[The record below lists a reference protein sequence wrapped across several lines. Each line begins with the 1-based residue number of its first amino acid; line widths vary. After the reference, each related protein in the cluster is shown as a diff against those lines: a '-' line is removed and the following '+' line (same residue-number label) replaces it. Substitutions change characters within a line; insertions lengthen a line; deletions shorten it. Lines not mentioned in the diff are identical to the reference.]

1 MIIFLGIDVSKFRHF
16 IKGVDL
22 KQYPDEEVHPC
33 LREEEDKLYLG
44 IYMKGR
50 YTLGELQRYSRKIQS
65 WLKRHNLGGIA
76 YHADV
81 STEGYRL
88 IFIEGEGD
96 EIKNW
101 ICQQQ

>member
-33 LREEEDKLYLG
+33 LREEKDKLYLG

-50 YTLGELQRYSRKIQS
+50 YTLEELQGYSRKIQS

-76 YHADV
+76 YYGDT
-81 STEGYRL
+81 SIEGYRL
-88 IFIEGEGD
+88 LFIEKEEED
-96 EIKNW
+96 EIKGW
-101 ICQQQ
+101 ICE